1 MEATADAVSS
11 IVPELR
17 RYFTA
22 REGEV
27 GTRMLS
33 AWEAGIKDSLGAIRD
48 FHKVELPKKPLATPR
63 AKSDGLLLEALRQ
76 KGGTLTGT
84 LTSIANVLNIPPST
98 MSASVKRLTDRGFI
112 RRGSKSITL
121 LPREV

>member
-1 MEATADAVSS
+1 DAVSS

-22 REGEV
+22 KEGEV
-27 GTRMLS
+27 GTRMLG
-33 AWEAGIKDSLGAIRD
+33 AWETGIKDSLGAIRG
-48 FHKVELPKKPLATPR
+48 FHKIELPKKPLAIPR

-84 LTSIANVLNIPPST
+84 LTSIANMLDIPPST
-98 MSASVKRLTDRGFI
+98 ISASVKRLTDRGFI